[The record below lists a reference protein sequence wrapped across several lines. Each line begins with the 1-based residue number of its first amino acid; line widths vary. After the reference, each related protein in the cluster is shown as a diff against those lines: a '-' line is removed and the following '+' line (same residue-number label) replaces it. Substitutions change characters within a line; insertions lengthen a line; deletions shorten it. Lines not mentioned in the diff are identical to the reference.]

1 VEVNVERN
9 STTSTERVNLALDS
23 LELRAVTSG
32 TALEGLV
39 TRVGGGTAGEFP
51 LVGPVA
57 VDVAADTRA
66 SGEGLTVL
74 APETVGGLGVD
85 EA

>member
-1 VEVNVERN
+1 MEVNVERDT
-9 STTSTERVNLALDS
+9 TTSSKRVDLADDGLV
-23 LELRAVTSG
+23 LRAVTSG

-39 TRVGGGTAGEFP
+39 TGVGGGTASKFP

-57 VDVAADTRA
+57 VDVTADTRV
-66 SGEGLTVL
+66 SGDGLTVL

>member
-1 VEVNVERN
+1 MEVNVERN
-9 STTSTERVNLALDS
+9 STTSSKRVDLADDG

-39 TRVGGGTAGEFP
+39 TRVGGGTTGEFP

-57 VDVAADTRA
+57 VDITADTRA
-66 SGEGLTVL
+66 SGESLTVL

>member
-9 STTSTERVNLALDS
+9 STTSSKRVDLADDG

-39 TRVGGGTAGEFP
+39 TGVGGGTTGEFP

-66 SGEGLTVL
+66 SGESLTVL
-74 APETVGGLGVD
+74 APETVGGLGVN